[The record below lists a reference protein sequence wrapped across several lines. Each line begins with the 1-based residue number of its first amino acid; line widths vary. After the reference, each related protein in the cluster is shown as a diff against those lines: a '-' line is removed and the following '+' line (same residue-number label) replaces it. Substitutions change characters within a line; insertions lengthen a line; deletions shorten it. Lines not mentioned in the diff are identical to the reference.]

1 MLELHK
7 ELHEPWAHK
16 ERAEQ
21 GKKAAVYGRSW
32 ANALRSHSNG
42 QVGHYYS
49 HVAFAHFQE
58 LIEEHGHLM
67 QGNDEV
73 LDKGNRDMKRVS

>member
-1 MLELHK
+1 M
-7 ELHEPWAHK
+7 
-16 ERAEQ
+16 Q

-73 LDKGNRDMKRVS
+73 LEKGNRDMKRFRDMTFWGGTVARLHRHRQ